1 MHQTPMDNRFR
12 ELAKRYVDESPALSP
27 VHATTLG
34 DHRFDSQLD
43 DLSSTA
49 RARSRNFHQQMLD
62 ALADVDRKQLSRS
75 NQVDYALLQHRLETV
90 LWQTG
95 QLADWAWNPLLYTEL
110 AGSSIYGLMA
120 RDFAPLAQRLS
131 HVADRLEKFPKLFEQ
146 IQATLQPQRV
156 PRIHAETAVKQN
168 RGVLSILD
176 NMVRPQLQELNAAER
191 NRLQQAMQ
199 RAQEVVEQHQQWLE
213 NRLLPNANGEFRLG
227 PERYDEKLR
236 FTLQTPLSRTQ
247 IRQRAESELARVR
260 EEMYQIAKPLYRK
273 QYPFTEFPEQPTA
286 AYRQAI
292 IRACLEMA
300 YQDVPQ
306 RDQIVSIARKSL
318 QITTEFV
325 KSKDLVTV
333 LPDPLEIIVMPEFQR
348 GIALAYCD
356 SPGPLDVGQKTFY
369 AVAPLPAH
377 WTDAQVQSFLREYNI
392 RSIHDLTVHEAMPGH
407 FLQLAHSNRYPGQLR
422 AMLASGVFIEGWAVY
437 AEQLMANEG
446 FLDGDPLMR
455 LIALKWYLRGI
466 ANAILDQAI
475 HTEGITREQAMR
487 LMMHD
492 TFQEEREA
500 AGKWVRAQLT
510 SAQLSTYFVGY
521 LEHIDLRR
529 ETEQLWGKGF
539 RLREYHDRLLSF
551 GSPPVQYARALLL
564 EKKIPQDR

>member
-1 MHQTPMDNRFR
+1 MDNRFR

-43 DLSSTA
+43 DLSSAA
-49 RARSRNFHQQMLD
+49 RERSRSFHQQMLD
-62 ALADVDRKQLSRS
+62 ALADVDRKQLSRA
-75 NQVDYALLQHRLETV
+75 NQVDYALLEHRLETF
-90 LWQTG
+90 LWQTD

-529 ETEQLWGKGF
+529 ETEQLWGKEF

>member
-1 MHQTPMDNRFR
+1 MDNRFR

-176 NMVRPQLQELNAAER
+176 NLVRPQLQELNAAER

-377 WTDAQVQSFLREYNI
+377 WTDVQVQSFLREYNI

-529 ETEQLWGKGF
+529 ETEQLWGKEF